1 MVSKKMNEKSSNH
14 IDDETKEKTA
24 TQNTLTK
31 KVATAGIF
39 IAVGVVLS
47 FINPFAYFTIF
58 GTKINPF
65 AHFIN
70 AITGVLIGLS
80 FSFVVAL
87 GIAILRFALGIGT
100 IHAFHGGVSGA
111 LVVGLT
117 AYYLRKNYPEKVE
130 FAALTEPIGT
140 VFIGGTIAQ
149 LIAPIGGIEGLFIY
163 WGLFAASSIPGCIL
177 GFLMLKVLRRAGIT
191 WEDYF

>member
-1 MVSKKMNEKSSNH
+1 MNEVSYSQN
-14 IDDETKEKTA
+14 DEETKEKTVL
-24 TQNTLTK
+24 QNVTTK
-31 KVATAGIF
+31 RVATAGIF
-39 IAVGVVLS
+39 MAVGLVLS
-47 FINPFAYFTIF
+47 FLNPFAYIVLF

-70 AITGVLIGLS
+70 ALTGVLIGLTYS
-80 FSFVVAL
+80 CIVAL
-87 GIAILRFALGIGT
+87 GIAILRFAFGIGT

-111 LVVGLT
+111 IVVGIS
-117 AYYLRKNYPEKVE
+117 AHILRKKDSKRVE

-163 WGLFAASSIPGCIL
+163 WGLFAASSIPGCVL
-177 GFLMLKVLRRAGIT
+177 GFMILKILRRAGIS

>member
-1 MVSKKMNEKSSNH
+1 MNELNSKKKNE
-14 IDDETKEKTA
+14 ETQEKA
-24 TQNTLTK
+24 AFQNVLTK
-31 KVATAGIF
+31 RVATAGIF
-39 IAVGVVLS
+39 IAVGLVLS
-47 FINPFAYFTIF
+47 FLNPFAYFTLF

-70 AITGVLIGLS
+70 AITGVLIGLT
-80 FSFVVAL
+80 FSCIVAL
-87 GIAILRFALGIGT
+87 GIAILRFAFGIGT
-100 IHAFHGGVSGA
+100 IHAFHGGISGA
-111 LVVGLT
+111 VVVGSS
-117 AYYLRKNYPEKVE
+117 AYILRKKNPKRIE

-149 LIAPIGGIEGLFIY
+149 IIAPIGSIEGFFIY

-177 GFLMLKVLRRAGIT
+177 GFIMLKILRRAGIS

>member
-1 MVSKKMNEKSSNH
+1 MNEISSNQTNE
-14 IDDETKEKTA
+14 ETQEKTA
-24 TQNTLTK
+24 FQNVLTK
-31 KVATAGIF
+31 RVATAGIF
-39 IAVGVVLS
+39 IAVGLVLS
-47 FINPFAYFTIF
+47 FLNPFAYFTLF

-70 AITGVLIGLS
+70 AITGVLIGLT
-80 FSFVVAL
+80 FSCIVAL
-87 GIAILRFALGIGT
+87 GIAILRFAFGIGT
-100 IHAFHGGVSGA
+100 IHAFHGGISGA
-111 LVVGLT
+111 VVVGT
-117 AYYLRKNYPEKVE
+117 SAYVLRKKAPKRIE

-177 GFLMLKVLRRAGIT
+177 GFIMLKILRRAGIS